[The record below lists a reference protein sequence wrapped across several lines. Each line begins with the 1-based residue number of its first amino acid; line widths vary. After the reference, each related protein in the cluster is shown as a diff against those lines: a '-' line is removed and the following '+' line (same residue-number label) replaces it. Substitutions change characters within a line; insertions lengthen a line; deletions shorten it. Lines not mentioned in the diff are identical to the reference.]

1 MSVNLQIN
9 NFWIERNER
18 QLCRDLSFSVSD
30 GELVRIAG
38 DNGAGKSSL
47 IKAILGW
54 IPIEEGLIR
63 LDGEDITQNRDLL
76 LFDQIYLGHT
86 PGIKSILSVKENLR
100 MYCPNASEVA
110 LNEALQQVNLEL
122 FDDTPAAQL
131 SAGQKRRVALARL
144 WLTKKR
150 IWFLDEPFTALD
162 THGVAA
168 LEAKIQSQLESGG
181 AVVITTH
188 QPLYHLSPKTVE
200 LTP

>member
-63 LDGEDITQNRDLL
+63 LNGEDITQNRDLL

-150 IWFLDEPFTALD
+150 IWFLDEPFTTIISWLIE
-162 THGVAA
+162 HYV
-168 LEAKIQSQLESGG
+168 
-181 AVVITTH
+181 
-188 QPLYHLSPKTVE
+188 
-200 LTP
+200 

>member
-63 LDGEDITQNRDLL
+63 LNGEDITQNRDLL

-162 THGVAA
+162 AHGVAA